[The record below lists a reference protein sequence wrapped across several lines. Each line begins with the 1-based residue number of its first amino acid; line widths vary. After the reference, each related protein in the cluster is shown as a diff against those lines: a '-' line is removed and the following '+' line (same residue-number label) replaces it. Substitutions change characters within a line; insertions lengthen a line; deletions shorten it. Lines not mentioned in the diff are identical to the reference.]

1 MNFFSF
7 ISSFSIGERINAFMK
22 TIFDKFM
29 NSNFMNSKYSEVLS
43 ISFILPLIIWLIIY
57 FIGPI
62 KLSNSDLLNFYGTY
76 STTFLGA
83 SASIFGISLAAL
95 SVFISV
101 LYRPAVPKMIEN
113 NLLDVFLFPFL
124 INIILWGM
132 VAMMSIF
139 TLFATFNSTI
149 EAILTTKLIFFNFYI
164 YILFVSILYTIE
176 LAIHVIKT
184 AIISLSGE

>member
-7 ISSFSIGERINAFMK
+7 ISSFSIEERINAFMK

-139 TLFATFNSTI
+139 TLFATFNSTL

>member
-7 ISSFSIGERINAFMK
+7 ISSFSIEERINAFMK